1 MKSTLLLKLGLIW
14 ICPMLVFG
22 DTVVMVDGTRYEG
35 TLQRATSTSITI
47 LGEGG
52 KERTLETRDVRELIF
67 GSGSGRSPSGTTA
80 RSSSSRS
87 TSLDRSGQLNKLRDD
102 VQRAMEHARLTEE
115 QRETLTDANGTLRE
129 ATKGNTNLTNRE
141 LRMAMDNIRY
151 VFSSNA
157 FQAQD
162 RQAVLDDLK
171 LLRENRMMDDT
182 SRSGTSDRER
192 KQ

>member
-1 MKSTLLLKLGLIW
+1 
-14 ICPMLVFG
+14 
-22 DTVVMVDGTRYEG
+22 
-35 TLQRATSTSITI
+35 
-47 LGEGG
+47 
-52 KERTLETRDVRELIF
+52 
-67 GSGSGRSPSGTTA
+67 
-80 RSSSSRS
+80 
-87 TSLDRSGQLNKLRDD
+87 LRDD

-182 SRSGTSDRER
+182 SRSGASDRER

>member
-1 MKSTLLLKLGLIW
+1 MF
-14 ICPMLVFG
+14 VFG
-22 DTVVMVDGTRYEG
+22 DTVVMVDGTQYEG

-52 KERTLETRDVRELIF
+52 KERTFETRDVRELKF
-67 GSGSGRSPSGTTA
+67 GSGTSAAPSGTAA
-80 RSSSSRS
+80 RTSSSRS
-87 TSLDRSGQLNKLRDD
+87 TSLDRTGQLNKLRDD
-102 VQRAMEHARLTEE
+102 VQRAMENAKLTDE

-129 ATKGNTNLTNRE
+129 AAKVNTNLTNRE
-141 LRMAMDNIRY
+141 LRMALDNIRY
-151 VFSSNA
+151 VFNSQA
-157 FQAQD
+157 FPAQD

-182 SRSGTSDRER
+182 GRSGTSDRER

>member
-1 MKSTLLLKLGLIW
+1 MKSTLLLPLTLIW
-14 ICPMLVFG
+14 ICPMFG
-22 DTVVMVDGTRYEG
+22 DTVVMMDGTRHEG
-35 TLQRATSTSITI
+35 KLMRATSTSITI

-52 KERTLETRDVRELIF
+52 NERTFETRDVRELKF
-67 GSGSGRSPSGTTA
+67 GSESSKASSGTAA
-80 RSSSSRS
+80 RSSSSRN
-87 TSLDRSGQLNKLRDD
+87 TSLDRTGQLNRLRDD
-102 VQRAMEHARLTEE
+102 VQRAMENAKLTEE

-129 ATKGNTNLTNRE
+129 AAKENANVTNRE

-151 VFSSNA
+151 VFSSHA

-182 SRSGTSDRER
+182 GRSGTSDRER